1 MPGYSTRNLTLSL
14 EYRFYQIMVQAGWT
28 LSVTGVPLVAV
39 KGAGVPANTYAAKD
53 ITMPWCFFDGDQKN
67 TNRVGIRIYAGTRIV
82 DQANYTLNFRDG
94 QVSFKTMPT
103 GTLTADL
110 SYFVARVREG
120 YPEEEELTNA
130 DLPIVAFNVE
140 GQQASPF
147 AVGSAADLLTY
158 PLEVTLFC
166 TDDGQRKDLAD
177 DILEG
182 LKAVPLLDMADTPF
196 LTDTGDANL
205 DFNCAR
211 QRLGF
216 ANVFN
221 RLSRL
226 LHPRVGGLDKER
238 YRALVTAN
246 IKNVS

>member
-1 MPGYSTRNLTLSL
+1 MDYPLNKLLEWTRRASGDRARNVRDTFVTTGESAFVLTNDGGITLMSSTADGEAVDINTLTLD
-14 EYRFYQIMVQAGWT
+14 GNT
-28 LSVTGVPLVAV
+28 VTFATAPADGSDLAIAYAVTKYTDAELLDFLADAAVA
-39 KGAGVPANTYAAKD
+39 
-53 ITMPWCFFDGDQKN
+53 
-67 TNRVGIRIYAGTRIV
+67 
-82 DQANYTLNFRDG
+82 L
-94 QVSFKTMPT
+94 
-103 GTLTADL
+103 
-110 SYFVARVREG
+110 
-120 YPEEEELTNA
+120 
-130 DLPIVAFNVE
+130 
-140 GQQASPF
+140 ASD
-147 AVGSAADLLTY
+147 SAADLLTY

-205 DFNCAR
+205 DFNCNR